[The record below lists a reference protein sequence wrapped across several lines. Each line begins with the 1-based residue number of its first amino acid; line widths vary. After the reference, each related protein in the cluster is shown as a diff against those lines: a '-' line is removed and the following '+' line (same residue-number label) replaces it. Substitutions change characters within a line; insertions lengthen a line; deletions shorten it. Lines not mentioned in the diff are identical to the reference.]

1 MPLFKLDCVDNKDV
15 YETAKSQA
23 LSSIADK
30 SIPFIYSDKHEF
42 LLPKKVVAPLF
53 IFEKSGIDTKLMGEM
68 KKKAKGTLSEGFC
81 YRNKEQVVVLRVAKG
96 SITESSFKV
105 AGISKCMIAK
115 KDGPIASDAN
125 VGDNPI
131 SIEASKLEQFEDIVK
146 RQTAKRKA
154 AQDRLTELD
163 VKKKEATEAVKKLKA
178 ETPENKLKPEWKLAL
193 ESAEKV
199 GVSISQESSPLRKV
213 IGFADDILKKTA
225 AAKTDKEK
233 ADAVFAAGKF
243 GDALTE
249 LEGSAY
255 KAMMETNDA
264 IMVLGRTSD
273 TWSLQMTDQEKP
285 RALVVDPTKYSLTA
299 NDAFMKAGLDIKARF
314 QLVSDFQ
321 PATVE
326 FLKKPGLTKVKFLEF
341 VNKVKA
347 AEPGLWNAQSNSPAV
362 SAREFGQLLDD
373 GYWFGLFPDPKNK
386 GKNIQM
392 MFPKALKPDVLEG
405 IRNFNKA
412 NLKPVSGKTS

>member
-1 MPLFKLDCVDNKDV
+1 MALFKLDCVDNKDV
-15 YETAKSQA
+15 YESAKSQA

-53 IFEKSGIDTKLMGEM
+53 IFEKSGIDAKLMGEM

-115 KDGPIASDAN
+115 KDGPIGENVN
-125 VGDNPI
+125 VGDNPVNI
-131 SIEASKLEQFEDIVK
+131 GASKLEQYEDIVK
-146 RQTAKRKA
+146 RQTAKRKT
-154 AQDRLTELD
+154 AQDRMNELD
-163 VKKKEATEAVKKLKA
+163 VKKKETNEALKKLKA
-178 ETPENKLKPEWKLAL
+178 ETAENQAKPDWKLAK
-193 ESAEKV
+193 ESADQALAV
-199 GVSISQESSPLRKV
+199 ISNEAFPLRK
-213 IGFADDILKKTA
+213 IITFADSILKKAA
-225 AAKTDKEK
+225 AAKTDKDK
-233 ADAVFAAGKF
+233 ADVVFEADKF
-243 GDALTE
+243 GGPLKE

-314 QLVSDFQ
+314 QLVSEFQ
-321 PATVE
+321 TATVE
-326 FLKKPGLTKVKFLEF
+326 FLKKSGLNKVKFLEF
-341 VNKVKA
+341 VNKVKE